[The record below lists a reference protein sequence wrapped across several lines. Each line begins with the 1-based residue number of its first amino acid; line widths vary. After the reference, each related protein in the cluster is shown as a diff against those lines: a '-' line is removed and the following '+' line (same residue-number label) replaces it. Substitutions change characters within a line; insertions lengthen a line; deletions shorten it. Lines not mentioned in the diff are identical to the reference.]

1 MVGLGT
7 SAHLR
12 KLHRLISDFRTGPEW
27 QPGALRADI
36 GPSFFYLS
44 QAAANFFWIGM
55 LGQNC
60 LTTETNK
67 HPSFALTK

>member
-1 MVGLGT
+1 MSVLIDLPTGL
-7 SAHLR
+7 
-12 KLHRLISDFRTGPEW
+12 EW

-36 GPSFFYLS
+36 GPSFFELV

-60 LTTETNK
+60 LTIETNDLRN
-67 HPSFALTK
+67 FALTK